1 MSLSSSASR
10 VVLWVGFV
18 GAVEC
23 TSGCLSRATPVVL
36 MPNGKPISCS
46 VAGPTITVAENVYGN
61 EVAAVARA
69 DGGIDVV
76 VIDQVEP
83 CLHVGFNASWEHD
96 GTVLGK
102 CVQHEKPR
110 ATSRDGSQT
119 YLVRQF
125 KGDDKLSHVALGYV
139 RYEWTPPLEG
149 VAREVHPTD
158 VWQPLPNWDHD
169 ESNGESAPSIAT
181 FGDVGFFAVWIENDS
196 VYGVPLGASA
206 SLAMT
211 PLDLAPDDIT
221 DLGPPSVTFSRNGRG
236 LVAFTGTMG
245 EGVHAYATPILCA
258 Y

>member
-1 MSLSSSASR
+1 MSFSSFGARFVVWASFG
-10 VVLWVGFV
+10 VAVM
-18 GAVEC
+18 GA
-23 TSGCLSRATPVVL
+23 SGCAARDKPVVL
-36 MPNGKPISCS
+36 MPNGKPISCAVS
-46 VAGPTITVAENVYGN
+46 GPTMTVAENVYGN
-61 EVAAVARA
+61 EVAAVARP

-76 VIDQVEP
+76 VVDQIEP
-83 CLHVGFNASWEHD
+83 CLHVGFSQSWEHD

-102 CVQHEKPR
+102 CVQREKPR

-149 VAREVHPTD
+149 VAREVHPSD
-158 VWQPLPNWDHD
+158 VWQQLPNWDHD

-206 SLAMT
+206 TLAMT
-211 PLDLAPDDIT
+211 PLDLASDEIT
-221 DLGPPSVTFSRNGRG
+221 DLGPPSVAFGRNGRG
-236 LVAFTGTMG
+236 LVAFTGTVG
-245 EGVHAYATPILCA
+245 EGVHAYATPITCA